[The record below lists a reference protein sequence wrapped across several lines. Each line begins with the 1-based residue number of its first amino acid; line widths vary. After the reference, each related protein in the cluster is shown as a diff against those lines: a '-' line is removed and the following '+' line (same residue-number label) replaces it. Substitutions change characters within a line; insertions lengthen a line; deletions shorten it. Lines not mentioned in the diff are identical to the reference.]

1 MRFKDFF
8 VHWVEAY
15 IVFVHLPGTTYYDC
29 HIRNKR
35 TANEWEDNQKIWMGK
50 NLIDPG
56 YDLGG
61 GARILWT

>member
-1 MRFKDFF
+1 MRFKDLF

-15 IVFVHLPGTTYYDC
+15 IVFVFAWNYYDC

-35 TANEWEDNQKIWMGK
+35 TANELEDNQKIWMGK
-50 NLIDPG
+50 NLLDPG